1 MLLGTGG
8 LGALALV
15 AFLAFVVAG
24 LIWLVVTL
32 QQADPAVTRRTTA
45 MVALVSGAVLI
56 AVLLAQVLFFPRS
69 ARGVAQSRVGQDLP
83 GLMRP
88 PLPGMMGG
96 QGFPGRLAPAQPP
109 APGAPQVRPRQLRP
123 TPPAPAPTAR
133 PTATP

>member
-1 MLLGTGG
+1 
-8 LGALALV
+8 
-15 AFLAFVVAG
+15 
-24 LIWLVVTL
+24 
-32 QQADPAVTRRTTA
+32 VTRGTTA

-56 AVLLAQVLFFPRS
+56 AVLLAQVLFLPRS
-69 ARGVAQSRVGQDLP
+69 ARGVAQSGVGQDLP

-109 APGAPQVRPRQLRP
+109 PPGAPQVRPRQVRP
-123 TPPAPAPTAR
+123 NPPRPAPSAR

>member
-45 MVALVSGAVLI
+45 TVALVSGAVLI
-56 AVLLAQVLFFPRS
+56 AALLAQVLFFPPS
-69 ARGVAQSRVGQDLP
+69 ARGLSRSRVGQDLP

-96 QGFPGRLAPAQPP
+96 QGFPGRLAPAQPQ
-109 APGAPQVRPRQLRP
+109 APGEPQIRPRPFRP
-123 TPPAPAPTAR
+123 TPPAPTPTVRPAPT
-133 PTATP
+133 P